1 MPGVIVNSPAVTV
14 SILVLAAGRGTR
26 LGGQVPKAFVPVA
39 GEAILCRS
47 VRRLAGVFASRKDF
61 EMVLA
66 VHPEDRATHLEPLL
80 PELTRLGLGT
90 VVDGGK
96 TRQES
101 MSLAL
106 AQSHTDTELVVVHD
120 AARPFFPV
128 AAVREAL
135 EQARS
140 VGAAVLA
147 VPVPDT
153 LKQVDA
159 GQRVVRTLD
168 RDGLWLAQTPQV
180 IRQDL
185 LRQALAAAQ
194 EDGTQETDDV
204 ALLERLGQPVAVVRS
219 SSTNIKITTQA
230 DLVLAEAL
238 AQEEA
243 RPGGASP

>member
-1 MPGVIVNSPAVTV
+1 
-14 SILVLAAGRGTR
+14 
-26 LGGQVPKAFVPVA
+26 
-39 GEAILCRS
+39 
-47 VRRLAGVFASRKDF
+47 
-61 EMVLA
+61 
-66 VHPEDRATHLEPLL
+66 
-80 PELTRLGLGT
+80 
-90 VVDGGK
+90 
-96 TRQES
+96 

>member
-1 MPGVIVNSPAVTV
+1 MIVNSATVTV

-47 VRRLAGVFASRKDF
+47 VRRLAGVFASRQDF

-80 PELTRLGLGT
+80 PELTGLGLGT

-101 MSLAL
+101 MSRAL
-106 AQSHTDTELVVVHD
+106 AQSHDDTELVVVHD

-128 AAVREAL
+128 AALREAL

-194 EDGTQETDDV
+194 EEGTQETDEV
-204 ALLERLGQPVAVVRS
+204 ALLDRLGQPVAVVRS

>member
-1 MPGVIVNSPAVTV
+1 MTV

-47 VRRLAGVFASRKDF
+47 VRRLAGVFASRQDF

-80 PELTRLGLGT
+80 PELTGLGLGT

-101 MSLAL
+101 MSRAL
-106 AQSHTDTELVVVHD
+106 AQSHDDTELVVVHD

-135 EQARS
+135 ELARS

-153 LKQVDA
+153 LKQVQQVDA

-194 EDGTQETDDV
+194 EEGTQETDEV